1 MFFRSVALQAIRRPC
16 RRAITARPKK
26 LLPASARAWSSTTS
40 WIGTSVGDEQR
51 RFVSSHVGTTHPTMS
66 ISKSVTVEKPPFT
79 KLLAANRGE
88 IATRINR
95 GAAELGIQTVAIYS
109 HEGK

>member
-1 MFFRSVALQAIRRPC
+1 MFFRTAALQAIRRPC
-16 RRAITARPKK
+16 RRANTVRPKK
-26 LLPASARAWSSTTS
+26 LLEGSARAWSSTTS

-109 HEGK
+109 HEGM

>member
-26 LLPASARAWSSTTS
+26 LLPGSARAWSSTTS